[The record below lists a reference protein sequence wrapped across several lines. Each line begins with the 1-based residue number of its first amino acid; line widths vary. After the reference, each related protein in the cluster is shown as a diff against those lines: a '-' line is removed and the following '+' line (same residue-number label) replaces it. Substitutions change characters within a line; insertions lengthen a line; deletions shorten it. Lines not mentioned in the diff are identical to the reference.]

1 MVVAVSALI
10 MLVMLFVDLITKAWA
25 AATNVYMTV
34 IPGFMNFRYVK
45 NEGISFGMFQDNST
59 AMLIITIF
67 TVVMMAVLAVLFFTI
82 FRENRHARIAIAFIE
97 AGAIGNF
104 IDRIFLGYVRDFI
117 DISRIG
123 FGVCNIADF
132 CITFGAV
139 ALVIIVLFVG
149 KDAVFPS
156 GKYRKQTETDKTAE
170 LFAGADGETED
181 SGEFTHSTFAE
192 KDPKSSD
199 DSENANA
206 TQDGVSNG
214 VNATQDGASD
224 KANITQG
231 GASDGADE

>member
-10 MLVMLFVDLITKAWA
+10 MLAMLFIDLITKAWA
-25 AATNVYMTV
+25 AAADVYMTV

-67 TVVMMAVLAVLFFTI
+67 TVVMMGVLAVLFFTV

-104 IDRIFLGYVRDFI
+104 IDRIYFGYVRDFV
-117 DISRIG
+117 DISSIG

-149 KDAVFPS
+149 KDAVFPL
-156 GKYRKQTETDKTAE
+156 GKYRRQKETDKTAE
-170 LFAGADGETED
+170 LFAGDGTGDGANAADCAQADRADGA
-181 SGEFTHSTFAE
+181 AE
-192 KDPKSSD
+192 QPQGKDR
-199 DSENANA
+199 
-206 TQDGVSNG
+206 
-214 VNATQDGASD
+214 
-224 KANITQG
+224 
-231 GASDGADE
+231 SDGADE